1 MKQALVFC
9 FGFFFALTLSAQNR
23 MAATVSATVQDAAGT
38 RYEVGYDQV
47 TRIIK
52 TLSFAKSMHQR
63 KKFGIVVYENTPVD
77 GHAVWIA
84 VDANPKPSVRKEACL
99 WR

>member
-63 KKFGIVVYENTPVD
+63 KKFGMLFMKTLLSMDTLFGLP
-77 GHAVWIA
+77 
-84 VDANPKPSVRKEACL
+84 
-99 WR
+99 